1 MSKPLTVQDYNGR
14 ELPVITLDFE
24 TYYEDSRSGY
34 SLKNPKINTIMYVRD
49 PRFKAHGLS
58 YVLPDGT
65 EGWVTHKN
73 LKNWFASFDWTKHA
87 MLGMNTSFDAFIAF
101 EHYGI
106 DAAYYLDI
114 MSMSRGEWGIKE
126 RASLQAISKRLGM
139 KGKLEGELEK
149 TSGIRD
155 LSPEQEAELI
165 PYALQDS
172 RQTLEIFEHMY
183 FEMGFP
189 EDELHIIDLTI
200 RAASVPKLRINAA
213 LCHAEIEDEDRRL
226 KNLLESDI
234 IGDAIL
240 SPKCGQK
247 VLKGGVAELM
257 RSRPCFAELIKSRG
271 VMPPMKHAKTAKGEF
286 KYDEDRKPIYTYAF
300 AKNDIELMNLGEDER
315 VSDLVAVWTGLKS
328 TIRKTRAQTFLNVTH
343 NGAKTLPI
351 PLNYCGAHT
360 MRWSGGE
367 NLNPQ
372 NLPSGR
378 DGRGAR
384 LRESIIAPDGYVI
397 VVSDSAQIEARV
409 NATLWG
415 QEDLIQT
422 FRDKKDPYSE
432 LASSMY
438 KVPVGKNGPNSHLRP
453 VGKAMELGL
462 GYGMGVDRFLDGCL
476 SGSITGDVLD
486 ISYEEA
492 ATAVEFY
499 RHRRNKIVEG
509 WDKLK
514 QVLAHMVSWDA
525 QDKANGVSL
534 AINSFLTAAP
544 DRIIMPNGLSLH
556 YKNLGYHYFPEK
568 EKRELVYESG
578 RDSTGAPSFTRLWH
592 SKLDENI
599 VQCLSRI
606 IVAQQAVAV
615 ARRYDVVLLVHDEI
629 VYLAKEE
636 EAEEALEFGLA
647 AMRVPPVWMPDL
659 PLDAEGGTAKNYS
672 K

>member
-1 MSKPLTVQDYNGR
+1 MSKPLTVLDYNGR

-24 TYYEDSRSGY
+24 TYFEDSRSGY

-49 PRFKAHGLS
+49 HRFKAHGLS
-58 YVLPDGT
+58 YVLPTGE
-65 EGWVTHKN
+65 EGWVTHKD
-73 LKNWFASFDWTKHA
+73 LSKWFASFDWQKHA
-87 MLGMNTSFDAFIAF
+87 MLCQNTAFDALIAN
-101 EHYGI
+101 EHYGSV
-106 DAAYYLDI
+106 AAYYLDT

-126 RASLQAISKRLGM
+126 RANLGAIGRRLGL
-139 KGKLEGELEK
+139 GSKLEGELEK
-149 TSGIRD
+149 TSGIMD
-155 LSPEQEAELI
+155 LSPEQEAALI
-165 PYALQDS
+165 PYAVRDS
-172 RQTLEIFEHMY
+172 SLTRQIFEHMY

-226 KNLLESDI
+226 KSLLESDI

-240 SPKCGQK
+240 SSKCGQK
-247 VLKGGVAELM
+247 LLQGGVSELM

-271 VMPPMKHAKTAKGEF
+271 VMPPMKHAKTSKGEF
-286 KYDEDRKPIYTYAF
+286 KYDAERKPVYTYAF
-300 AKNDIELMNLGEDER
+300 AKNDIELMNLGEDAR

-328 TIRKTRAQTFLNVTH
+328 TIRKTRAQTFLDVTH
-343 NGAKTLPI
+343 NGTKTLPI

-397 VVSDSAQIEARV
+397 VVSDSSQIEARV
-409 NATLWG
+409 NAMLWG

-438 KVPVGKNGPNSHLRP
+438 KVPVSKKGPNAHLRP

-462 GYGMGVDRFLDGCL
+462 GFGMGVDRFLDGCL

-492 ATAVEFY
+492 AAAVEFY
-499 RHRRNKIVEG
+499 RYRRNKIVEG

-514 QVLAHMVSWDA
+514 QVLAHMVSWSNE
-525 QDKANGVSL
+525 DKANGISL
-534 AINSFLTAAP
+534 PINSFLTSAP

-578 RDSTGAPSFTRLWH
+578 RDSSGSPSFIRIWH

-599 VQCLSRI
+599 VQCLARI
-606 IVAQQAVAV
+606 IVAQQAVAI
-615 ARRYDVVLLVHDEI
+615 ARRYDVVLLVHDEV

-636 EAEEALEFGLA
+636 EAEEAKQFGLD
-647 AMRVPPVWMPDL
+647 AMRIPPVWMPDI
-659 PLDAEGGTAKNYS
+659 PLDAEAGFARNYV